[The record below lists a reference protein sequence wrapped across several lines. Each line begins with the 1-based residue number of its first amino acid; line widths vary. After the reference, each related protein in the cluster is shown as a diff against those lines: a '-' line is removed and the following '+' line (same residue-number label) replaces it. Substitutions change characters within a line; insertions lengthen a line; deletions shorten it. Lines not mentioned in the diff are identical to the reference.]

1 MTTGEALAYP
11 EVRASIAGTALF
23 AVAAAIGVAAPSAS
37 AIATIVSFVLFGIGC
52 VVFLWAFARAIN
64 RSREESV
71 SVFGVYF
78 LIGSAPRSV
87 QVLMHLATVA
97 QLAIAITA
105 ASLRPFTVAA
115 FGILVPMFGLG
126 MSGLWGA
133 RHGVFVASVKRAT
146 RSTGSAITETT
157 GERVQETDDA

>member
-1 MTTGEALAYP
+1 MTVPKLTMSQARAYP
-11 EVRASIAGTALF
+11 EVRGSIAGTVLF
-23 AVAAAIGVAAPSAS
+23 AIAAAIGLFAPSAS
-37 AIATIVSFVLFGIGC
+37 AIATIVSFLLFGIGC
-52 VVFLWAFARAIN
+52 VVFLVAFARAIN
-64 RSREESV
+64 RSREEAV
-71 SVFGVYF
+71 SVFGLYF

-87 QVLMHLATVA
+87 QVLMHTATIV

-133 RHGVFVASVKRAT
+133 RHGVFAESAT
-146 RSTGSAITETT
+146 RETT
-157 GERVQETDDA
+157 GKRVQETDDA